1 MTQGML
7 AGSTEGIMNM
17 DIIKHCLLD
26 LAERAKKL
34 AEELSTK
41 GAKPLTNDDRK
52 FIRQAMLPSLQEA
65 LGMAEVFFIQGDF
78 ERMDEAIEDARHTI
92 SHIH

>member
-1 MTQGML
+1 MTRGML
-7 AGSTEGIMNM
+7 AGSTEVFMNI

-26 LAERAKKL
+26 LAKRAEGL
-34 AEELSTK
+34 ADHLSTT
-41 GAKPLTNDDRK
+41 GTLLTQDDRK

-78 ERMDEAIEDARHTI
+78 ERMDEAIEDARTTI
-92 SHIH
+92 SYVH

>member
-1 MTQGML
+1 
-7 AGSTEGIMNM
+7 MNI

-26 LAERAKKL
+26 LAKRAESL
-34 AEELSTK
+34 ADELSTK
-41 GAKPLTNDDRK
+41 GALLTQDDRK

>member
-7 AGSTEGIMNM
+7 AGSTEVFMNI

-26 LAERAKKL
+26 LAKRAEGL
-34 AEELSTK
+34 ADHLSTT
-41 GAKPLTNDDRK
+41 GTLLTQDDRK

-78 ERMDEAIEDARHTI
+78 ERMDEAIEDARTTI
-92 SHIH
+92 SYVH

>member
-1 MTQGML
+1 ML
-7 AGSTEGIMNM
+7 AGSMEGIMNI

-26 LAERAKKL
+26 LAKRAGKL
-34 AEELSTK
+34 ADELSTK
-41 GAKPLTNDDRK
+41 GALLTQDDRK

-92 SHIH
+92 SYVH

>member
-7 AGSTEGIMNM
+7 AGSTEVFMNI

-26 LAERAKKL
+26 LADRAGKL
-34 AEELSTK
+34 ADELSTK
-41 GAKPLTNDDRK
+41 GAKPLTQDDRK

-78 ERMDEAIEDARHTI
+78 ERMDEAIEDARTTI
-92 SHIH
+92 SYVH

>member
-1 MTQGML
+1 ML
-7 AGSTEGIMNM
+7 AGSMEGIMNI

-26 LAERAKKL
+26 LAKRAEGL
-34 AEELSTK
+34 ADHLSTT
-41 GAKPLTNDDRK
+41 GTLLTNDDRQ

-78 ERMDEAIEDARHTI
+78 ERMDEAIEDARTTI
-92 SHIH
+92 SYVH

>member
-1 MTQGML
+1 ML
-7 AGSTEGIMNM
+7 AGSMEVFMNI

-26 LAERAKKL
+26 LAKRAGKL
-34 AEELSTK
+34 ADELSTK
-41 GAKPLTNDDRK
+41 GALLTQDDRK

-78 ERMDEAIEDARHTI
+78 ERMDEAIEDARHAI
-92 SHIH
+92 SYIH